1 MKQYISKHQ
10 HHKKFALNFHISK
23 STGHKNTRNQAPPF
37 AIDLN
42 ENLIVYITH
51 LVFTPNPPSRPL
63 ITAPKILCPQSTHI
77 HYSCEMAIFPYF
89 CTLNHCKYSQ
99 GPFLIFFSISLMYNR
114 TRASFSISAEFVS
127 VRTTR
132 CR

>member
-10 HHKKFALNFHISK
+10 HHKKSALNFHISK

-42 ENLIVYITH
+42 ENLIAYTFGVHTKSPFETID
-51 LVFTPNPPSRPL
+51 N
-63 ITAPKILCPQSTHI
+63 STKNSVSTVHI
-77 HYSCEMAIFPYF
+77 HYSCEMAIFSYF

-114 TRASFSISAEFVS
+114 TRASFSITAKFVS
-127 VRTTR
+127 VRKTT

>member
-1 MKQYISKHQ
+1 MYEVVESNLLVLKKMKQYISKHQ
-10 HHKKFALNFHISK
+10 HHKKSALNFHISK

-63 ITAPKILCPQSTHI
+63 ITAPKILCPQSI
-77 HYSCEMAIFPYF
+77 HTYTIHVKWPFFP
-89 CTLNHCKYSQ
+89 
-99 GPFLIFFSISLMYNR
+99 
-114 TRASFSISAEFVS
+114 ISALSTIASIPRVLF
-127 VRTTR
+127 
-132 CR
+132 